1 MNKKIKMILK
11 DEKNRNEQKQIIYVT
26 RGYAFNYLIPK
37 DIAEIATPGKIKHIN
52 MLKQKQE
59 QKVKINKEKANIT
72 LEHLDKINKITIKK
86 KHGNKM
92 QIFGQ
97 INEKDISK
105 KIAEFTGY
113 TLNKKQIQIPNIKNI
128 GKYKITI
135 RLLSDLKSNIS
146 LNVIPDITENNIYFN
161 Q

>member
-1 MNKKIKMILK
+1 MNKKITMILK
-11 DEKNRNEQKQIIYVT
+11 DEKDRNQNKKIIYVT

-52 MLKQKQE
+52 MLQQKEKQKI
-59 QKVKINKEKANIT
+59 KINKEKANNT
-72 LEHLDKINKITIKK
+72 LQYLDKINKITIKK

-105 KIAEFTGY
+105 KIAEYTGY
-113 TLNKKQIQIPNIKNI
+113 ILSKKQIQIPNIKSI
-128 GKYKITI
+128 GKYQITI
-135 RLLSDLKSNIS
+135 KLLDNLKSNIS
-146 LNVIPDITENNIYFN
+146 LNIIPDITENNIYFN
-161 Q
+161 